1 MGQLLFIT
9 MDSTK
14 IKTFKSFNFYLI
26 LYTILVIVWGAWVR
40 ISHSGDGCGASWPL
54 CHDEFIPVAATEGKT
69 WVEYLHRV
77 TSGIYGIII
86 FVQFF
91 WGRKLF
97 AKAHPVQFWLWMSL
111 IFTIT
116 EALLGAK
123 LVLFELVGDNQSIF
137 RVIAMTLH
145 LVNSMILT
153 AAIASVWYF
162 SEHSFVKTPMKFKL
176 VNISQRVLILSFVVP
191 FLVVGATGAWAAL
204 ASTLYPSE
212 SFIASLMKELAP
224 DSHFLMSLRTFHP
237 VFGTILGAGLILLL
251 IVLKSEKTSAQIEK
265 YQKQLRFLIL
275 AQIFVGYLTLFL
287 VSPIKLK
294 FIHLILAHGSWI
306 VLILWLHSLRY
317 QAPRSDIK
325 SPDKI

>member
-1 MGQLLFIT
+1 MNPH
-9 MDSTK
+9 K

-26 LYTILVIVWGAWVR
+26 LYTLLVIVWGAWVR

-54 CHDEFIPVAATEGKT
+54 CHNELVPMGAPEGKT

-97 AKAHPVQFWLWMSL
+97 DKSHPLQFWLWMSL

-123 LVLFELVGDNQSIF
+123 LVLFELVGANQSAF
-137 RVIAMTLH
+137 RVVAMTLH

-153 AAIASVWYF
+153 ASIASVWYF
-162 SEHSFVKTPMKFKL
+162 SENSFVRTPMKFKL
-176 VNISQRVLILSFVVP
+176 ISISERVLTLSFVGS

-224 DSHFLMSLRTFHP
+224 DSHFLTSLRTFHP
-237 VFGTILGAGLILLL
+237 VFGTVLGAGLILLL
-251 IVLKSEKTSAQIEK
+251 IVLKSENSSERIEK

-306 VLILWLHSLRY
+306 VLVLWIHSLRF